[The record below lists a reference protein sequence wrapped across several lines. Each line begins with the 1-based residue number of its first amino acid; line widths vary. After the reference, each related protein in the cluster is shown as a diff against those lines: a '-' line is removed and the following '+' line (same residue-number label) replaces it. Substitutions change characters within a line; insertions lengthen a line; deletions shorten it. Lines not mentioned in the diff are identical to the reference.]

1 MGWLEGD
8 VALITG
14 AGSGLGRAL
23 VDRFV
28 AEGARVLAFDRAA
41 DRLAAV
47 ESANPGS
54 VAGVAGDVT
63 VAEDNER
70 AVARALDQFGRLD
83 TFIGNAG
90 MFDYGASLVDTPID
104 ALNRAFDELFALNVK
119 ACLLGV
125 KAAVP
130 ALMESS
136 GSVLLTASMASTH
149 SGVGGVVYTASKHAV
164 VGLVRQMAYEL
175 APRVRV
181 NGVAPGFM
189 RTDIRGPQ
197 SLGLG
202 EQTPSSVPD
211 LEQLASAAVPLRFL
225 PSPEDYT
232 GHYVQLASRANA
244 AATTGLVVACDGG
257 LDVRGLGP
265 LQGQT
270 PASAGHSRLAGYHK
284 EETR

>member
-8 VALITG
+8 VAVITG

-47 ESANPGS
+47 ESANPES
-54 VAGVAGDVT
+54 VVGVAGDVT

-70 AVARALDQFGRLD
+70 AVAHALDQYGRLD

-90 MFDYGASLVDTPID
+90 MFDYGAGLVDTPID
-104 ALNRAFDELFALNVK
+104 ALDRAFDELFALNVK
-119 ACLLGV
+119 AYLLGV

-130 ALMESS
+130 ALMESG
-136 GSVLLTASMASTH
+136 GSVLLTASMSSTH
-149 SGVGGVVYTASKHAV
+149 AGVGGVVYTASKHAV

-189 RTDIRGPQ
+189 RTDIRGPR

-202 EQTPSSVPD
+202 ERTSASVPD
-211 LEQLASAAVPLRFL
+211 LELASAAAPLRFL

-257 LDVRGLGP
+257 LDVRGLGLP
-265 LQGQT
+265 PRPNSQ
-270 PASAGHSRLAGYHK
+270 
-284 EETR
+284 

>member
-54 VAGVAGDVT
+54 VVGVAGDVT
-63 VAEDNER
+63 VADDNER

-90 MFDYGASLVDTPID
+90 MFDYGAGLVDTPID
-104 ALNRAFDELFALNVK
+104 ALDRAFDELFALNVK

-130 ALMESS
+130 ALMESR
-136 GSVLLTASMASTH
+136 GSVLLTASMSSTH
-149 SGVGGVVYTASKHAV
+149 GCGRRGHGVEARRRGWSARWRTSWRPGCNQRRRPASCA
-164 VGLVRQMAYEL
+164 R
-175 APRVRV
+175 
-181 NGVAPGFM
+181 
-189 RTDIRGPQ
+189 I
-197 SLGLG
+197 
-202 EQTPSSVPD
+202 
-211 LEQLASAAVPLRFL
+211 SAAPNR
-225 PSPEDYT
+225 
-232 GHYVQLASRANA
+232 
-244 AATTGLVVACDGG
+244 
-257 LDVRGLGP
+257 
-265 LQGQT
+265 
-270 PASAGHSRLAGYHK
+270 SA
-284 EETR
+284 